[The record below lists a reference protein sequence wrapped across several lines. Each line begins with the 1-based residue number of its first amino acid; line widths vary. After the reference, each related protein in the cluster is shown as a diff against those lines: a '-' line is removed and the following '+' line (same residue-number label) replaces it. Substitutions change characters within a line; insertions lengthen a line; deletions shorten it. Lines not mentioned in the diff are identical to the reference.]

1 MERHK
6 LFFTIKRAVE
16 QVDAQAQVVLYG
28 SRARGDATPDSDWDL
43 LILLSPP
50 VNRAKRARLRRTL
63 YDVELE
69 MGEILNIVVED
80 VDYWVSERNRYSPF
94 YQNVKRE
101 GITL

>member
-1 MERHK
+1 MERNK
-6 LFFTIKRAVE
+6 LFFTIKRAV
-16 QVDAQAQVVLYG
+16 QQIDAQAQVFLYG

-50 VNRAKRARLRRTL
+50 INRTKRTRLRHAL

-69 MGEILNIVVED
+69 VGEILNAVVED
-80 VDYWVSERNRYSPF
+80 ADYWVSERNRYSPF

-101 GITL
+101 GIAL